1 MLLKT
6 YINTLKN
13 LFRSKTFWLMVCLL
27 VVATV
32 QGASDGYYGGDND
45 AETVLYYNDYIQVIS
60 NCCIST
66 LLQYVMPIFAIINVA
81 VIVNRDYGDKL
92 FEIEK
97 SAGAKPSL
105 YVIGRIAALTTVNG
119 IALVIAHCGCFY
131 LYIYTRNGVDGMT
144 WYQIL
149 SDSFVRIL
157 RVDLFVALPCI
168 LFYMGTA
175 YLIGNL
181 FKSGVAA
188 TVLTSSYAMGYFLIN
203 LIFRHR
209 IGETYF
215 NYFSPI
221 PKKLRQYF
229 HFYDT
234 EWFEEL
240 LAQFDLSLGKAA
252 FCIAFLCGI
261 FVLGVALSYLITRR
275 RNA

>member
-1 MLLKT
+1 MLPKT

-27 VVATV
+27 AVAAA
-32 QGASDGYYGGDND
+32 QGAYDGYYGGDND
-45 AETVLYYNDYIQVIS
+45 PETVLYYNDYIQVIS
-60 NCCIST
+60 NSCIST
-66 LLQYVMPIFAIINVA
+66 LLQYAMPIFTIINVA
-81 VIVNRDYGDKL
+81 LVINRDYGDKF

-105 YVIGRIAALTTVNG
+105 YAIGRTAALTTVNG

-149 SDSFVRIL
+149 SDSFIRIL

-168 LFYMGTA
+168 LFYIGIA

-188 TVLTSSYAMGYFLIN
+188 TVLSSSYAMGYFLIN

-215 NYFSPI
+215 NYFSPV

-240 LAQFDLSLGKAA
+240 LVGFDLSAEKAA
-252 FCIAFLCGI
+252 FCIAFLGGV
-261 FVLGVALSYLITRR
+261 FTLGVVLSYLLTRR
-275 RNA
+275 RNT